1 MINSFFFNYSSRIR
15 QEYFQAKI
23 GREVRILSL
32 APKNNILNYKKRSVS
47 AKIPSV
53 FWPWYIQEFNMANVE
68 YCIPLF
74 TTLNKRDSGL
84 FKHCTTCILGRIKT
98 PDIIIKLWS
107 DEELSIAIKLF
118 QSSLQKRK
126 SKQFWNTR
134 SAYQNLTTSSPWDQG
149 RTLVFLPVCLV
160 YIWVSDWS
168 AKLVENN
175 FDI

>member
-118 QSSLQKRK
+118 QSSLQNAKTK
-126 SKQFWNTR
+126 DKVILKHQKCLSEPDHKF
-134 SAYQNLTTSSPWDQG
+134 PPGPGPDI
-149 RTLVFLPVCLV
+149 VCLV